1 MRLST
6 LVPLGLL
13 VVLTAVPAGAQYLF
27 LDSNGDG
34 VHDSNDA
41 LAPSGP
47 TNLDVWYVTDKNRD
61 GTPAVCDVDAGVG
74 LTINSYTFVLHAV
87 GGDVQWG
94 PMQNRFPFTHTPV
107 CFATYSDT
115 TNASYY
121 HNGWGSY
128 DILPPG
134 RYKVATL
141 TVEVTSGSPSLFFE
155 PFLPSRPVQLTQF
168 GTKCPARDDDNTY
181 KLGSEWSDADGIGPM
196 RAEAGGPYRVQ
207 AGRPLSLSGS
217 LSRSTTGHPI
227 SYSWSF
233 GDGETGTGENAT
245 HVYAA
250 PGDYTAVLTAQSGDQ
265 SDTDEAQVHVVETR
279 APIAYIEGPRNGYV
293 GIPYHFDGRTSV
305 DPEGDPLTFGW
316 IFGDGITA
324 PGSHATH
331 IWASAGTFTLSLTVS
346 DGLKSD
352 TASQPMYI
360 LPVPHPPVPAA
371 GGPYSGFAGR
381 VVQFDARASSDPD
394 GDALEYA
401 WFFGDRT
408 TGSGVITGHSY
419 EAPGTYNVRLTV
431 SDGYL
436 RSSTMT
442 TAVIAGSIPARVFGN
457 QALPVVNLGSG
468 EALTLHVEPDHGSF
482 RLDEVVLWPVTIH
495 SSGTGSIDEVASTV
509 DAVIT
514 EDVDQNGQTEL
525 TVDYSA
531 EEVALLFANVPH
543 AAVVTL
549 NVAGS
554 FYAGGSFVGE
564 IQVLV
569 QREGQG
575 APGAPLRV
583 SPNPFNPD
591 AVVTFS
597 TSKPGPVRAQLYDVR
612 GRMVRTV
619 IQDQILTSG
628 PHAIA
633 LSARADNGNT
643 LASGVYFFR
652 LTGPDGVTTKRVA
665 VAK

>member
-6 LVPLGLL
+6 LVPLGFL
-13 VVLTAVPAGAQYLF
+13 VLLTAVPAGAQYLF
-27 LDSNGDG
+27 LDANGDG

-74 LTINSYTFVLHAV
+74 LTINSYTVVLHAV
-87 GGDVQWG
+87 GGDVRWG
-94 PMQNRFPFTHTPV
+94 PMQNRLPFTHTPA

-128 DILPPG
+128 DIFPPG
-134 RYKVATL
+134 KYKVATL
-141 TVEVTSGSPSLFFE
+141 TVEVTSGSPSLFIE

-168 GTKCPARDDDNTY
+168 GTKCSSRDDDNTY
-181 KLGSEWSDADGIGPM
+181 KLGYDWSDADGIGPM

-207 AGRPLSLSGS
+207 AERPVSLSGS
-217 LSRSTTGHPI
+217 QTRSTNGHPI
-227 SYSWSF
+227 SYSWNF
-233 GDGETGTGENAT
+233 GDGETGSGENVT

-250 PGDYTAVLTAQSGDQ
+250 PGDYTAVLTAQSDGE

-279 APIAYIEGPRNGYV
+279 APIAYIEGPRTGYV
-293 GIPYHFDGRTSV
+293 GFTIQLDGRASV

-316 IFGDGITA
+316 SFGDGSTA
-324 PGSHATH
+324 AGSRATH
-331 IWASAGTFTLSLTVS
+331 VWGSAGTFTVSLTVS

-360 LPVPHPPVPAA
+360 KPVPHPPVAVP
-371 GGPYSGFAGR
+371 GGPYSGFVGR
-381 VVQFDARASSDPD
+381 VVQFDGTGSSDPD
-394 GDALEYA
+394 ADPLSYA
-401 WFFGDRT
+401 WGFGDRE
-408 TGSGVITGHSY
+408 TGFGEIVGHTY
-419 EAPGTYNVRLTV
+419 VAPGTYNVRLTV

-436 RSSTMT
+436 TGSALT
-442 TAVIAGSIPARVFGN
+442 TAAIAASISGRVFGN
-457 QALPVVNLGSG
+457 QEVPVVIIGSG
-468 EALTLHVEPDHGSF
+468 EALMLHVEPDHGSF
-482 RLDEVVLWPVTIH
+482 RLDEVLLWPVTIR
-495 SSGTGSIDEVASTV
+495 SSGTGSIDEVASIA
-509 DAVIT
+509 DAVST
-514 EDVDQNGQTEL
+514 DDVDHNGQPEL
-525 TVDYSA
+525 TMDFSA
-531 EEVALLFANVPH
+531 EELALLFANAQSPG
-543 AAVVTL
+543 VVTL
-549 NVAGS
+549 NVSGS
-554 FYAGGSFVGE
+554 FYAGGSFAGQ
-564 IQVLV
+564 IRVLV

-575 APGAPLRV
+575 APLRI

-619 IQDQILTSG
+619 IQDQVLAAG
-628 PHAIA
+628 PHVIA
-633 LSARADNGNT
+633 LAARGDNGIT

>member
-13 VVLTAVPAGAQYLF
+13 VLLTAVPVEAQYLY

-74 LTINSYTFVLHAV
+74 LTINSYTFVLHAI
-87 GGDVQWG
+87 GGDVRWG
-94 PMQNRFPFTHTPV
+94 PMQNRLPFTHTPA

-128 DILPPG
+128 DIFPPG
-134 RYKVATL
+134 KYKVATL
-141 TVEVTSGSPSLFFE
+141 TVEVTGGNPSLFVE

-196 RAEAGGPYRVQ
+196 QAEAGGPYRVQ
-207 AGRPLSLSGS
+207 AERPLSLSGS
-217 LSRSTTGHPI
+217 LSRSTNGHPI
-227 SYSWSF
+227 SYSWNF
-233 GDGETGTGENAT
+233 GDGETGTGENVT
-245 HVYAA
+245 HVYAT
-250 PGDYTAVLTAQSGDQ
+250 PGDYTAVLTAQGGGE

-279 APIAYIEGPRNGYV
+279 APIAYIEGPRSGYI
-293 GIPYHFDGRTSV
+293 GIPYQFDGRTSV
-305 DPEGDPLTFGW
+305 DPEGDLLTFGW
-316 IFGDGITA
+316 NFGDGGTA

-331 IWASAGTFTLSLTVS
+331 TWASAGTFTLSLTAS

-352 TASQPMYI
+352 TATQPMYI
-360 LPVPHPPVPAA
+360 KPVPHPPVSVA
-371 GGPYSGFAGR
+371 GGPYSGFVGR
-381 VVQFDARASSDPD
+381 VVQFNGTGSSDPD
-394 GDALEYA
+394 ADPLTYA
-401 WFFGDRT
+401 WGFGDRE
-408 TGSGVITGHSY
+408 TGFGAITGHSY

-431 SDGYL
+431 SDGYMT
-436 RSSTMT
+436 SSSLT
-442 TAVIAGSIPARVFGN
+442 TAVIAASVPSRVFGN
-457 QALPVVNLGSG
+457 QAIPVVNLGSG
-468 EALTLHVEPDHGSF
+468 EALTLHVEPDQGSF
-482 RLDEVVLWPVTIH
+482 RLDEVVLWPITVR
-495 SSGTGSIDEVASTV
+495 SSGTGSIDEVASIA
-509 DAVIT
+509 DAVT
-514 EDVDQNGQTEL
+514 TDDVDQNGQPEL
-525 TVDYSA
+525 TVEFSA
-531 EEVALLFANVPH
+531 EELALLFANVQH
-543 AAVVTL
+543 TGVIML
-549 NVAGS
+549 NVSGS
-554 FYAGGSFVGE
+554 FYAGGSLAAE
-564 IQVLV
+564 IRVLV
-569 QREGQG
+569 QRGGQG
-575 APGAPLRV
+575 APLRIT
-583 SPNPFNPD
+583 PNPFNPE

-619 IQDQILTSG
+619 IQDEVLAAG
-628 PHAIA
+628 PHVIA
-633 LSARADNGNT
+633 LAARADNGVT
-643 LASGVYFFR
+643 LASGIYFFR